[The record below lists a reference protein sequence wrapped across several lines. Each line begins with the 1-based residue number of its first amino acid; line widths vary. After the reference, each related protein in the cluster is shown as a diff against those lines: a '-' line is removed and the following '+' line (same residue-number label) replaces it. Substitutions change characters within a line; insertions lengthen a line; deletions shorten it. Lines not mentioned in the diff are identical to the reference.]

1 MYNLQ
6 AIRNFIKIKVI
17 DLIKRLLIYKIYI
30 RKNYNDNNNI
40 RGYLEFRYV
49 I

>member
-17 DLIKRLLIYKIYI
+17 DLIKRLNLFTKFI
-30 RKNYNDNNNI
+30 
-40 RGYLEFRYV
+40 LERT
-49 I
+49 IMTIII